1 MLSRHIFPVGLGTS
15 LALFATSAFAQTAE
29 TVGTYGHHGY
39 MSGHGGGHGPWFGI
53 IGVIVFIVIIGLV
66 MRAVGGGMGCCH
78 HRRSKSGAALA
89 ILEERYAKGE
99 IDAAEFEDRK
109 RTLTAK

>member
-1 MLSRHIFPVGLGTS
+1 MLSRHILPLGLGAS

-29 TVGTYGHHGY
+29 TATTYGHHGY
-39 MSGHGGGHGPWFGI
+39 MWGHGGGHGPLMGVI
-53 IGVIVFIVIIGLV
+53 VVIVFIVVIGLV
-66 MRAVGGGMGCCH
+66 MRAMGGGMGCCH

>member
-1 MLSRHIFPVGLGTS
+1 MLSRHILPAGLSAS
-15 LALFATSAFAQTAE
+15 LALFATTAFAQTAE
-29 TVGTYGHHGY
+29 TVTTYGHHGY
-39 MSGHGGGHGPWFGI
+39 MAGHGGGHGPWFGI

-66 MRAVGGGMGCCH
+66 MRAMGGGCCH
-78 HRRSKSGAALA
+78 HRRKNSGAALA

-99 IDAAEFEDRK
+99 IDAAEFEERK